1 MPESAPALLEGG
13 RGAVVVAFPTET
25 LLVVLVPAVAGV
37 AFPTETLLVVFVPD
51 VAGVVVVMLCVPA
64 VLLPTVV
71 LWLTVVALGTGIP

>member
-25 LLVVLVPAVAGV
+25 LLVV
-37 AFPTETLLVVFVPD
+37 FVPV

-71 LWLTVVALGTGIP
+71 LWSTVVALGTGIP